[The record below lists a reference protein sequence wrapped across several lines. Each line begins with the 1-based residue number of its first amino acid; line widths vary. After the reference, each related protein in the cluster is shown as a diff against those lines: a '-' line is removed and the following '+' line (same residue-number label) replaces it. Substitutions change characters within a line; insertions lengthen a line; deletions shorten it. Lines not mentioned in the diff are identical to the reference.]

1 MGSATPGVSPD
12 SSIGRCSTK
21 TWLTVLL
28 PSGRLIDPPVQNF
41 APPGSHRWLDA
52 CAGVCQD
59 FKYMGLQWVDQC
71 WCSNEYGHHG
81 SAAGCGATGSMCGR
95 GYRNAPAAHTS
106 QCGNV
111 NAVYRTRRNP

>member
-1 MGSATPGVSPD
+1 M
-12 SSIGRCSTK
+12 
-21 TWLTVLL
+21 VLR
-28 PSGRLIDPPVQNF
+28 SGHLIDPPVRNF

-81 SAAGCGATGSMCGR
+81 SAAGCGATGSTCGR
-95 GYRNAPAAHTS
+95 GYRNAQGEEVPVVAFGDAAFTYAAIADVDVLGDGLGVF
-106 QCGNV
+106 QR
-111 NAVYRTRRNP
+111 A